1 MRKIRN
7 ALLTR
12 RAVIKHSLIAGAGL
26 ALVGRG
32 VFGADSGASLPLITK
47 AIPST
52 GERLPVIGL
61 GTNAFSVTEADELA
75 ARKEVLQHFPQLG
88 ARVVDT
94 ARGYGEAEVVIGKL
108 ITELGNRDRLFL
120 ATKTTNRGQPKP
132 GNGELEEAL
141 ARLQTTR
148 IDLLQVHNF
157 NGVDELFPRL
167 KEWKQAGK
175 IRYIGVTTS
184 TDEQYPQMLNALK
197 TLPLDFI
204 QVDYSIENRGAG
216 DEILPLA
223 KDKGVAVLGN
233 VPLGG
238 RRGNLLSKVSG
249 KPLPPWAS
257 EIDVTSWAQLL
268 LKYNVS
274 HPAITAVIPGTTKL
288 SHLQDNQL
296 AARGRLPDAALRKR
310 IEQYWE
316 TV

>member
-26 ALVGRG
+26 TLVGRG
-32 VFGADSGASLPLITK
+32 VFAADSGASLPLITK

-108 ITELGNRDRLFL
+108 ISELGNRDRLFL
-120 ATKTTNRGQPKP
+120 ATKTTSRGQPKP

-148 IDLLQVHNF
+148 IDLLQVHSLVRF
-157 NGVDELFPRL
+157 DDVQAPQRSRGGKKRQAVADEGSVAPDKHRHGAAHRCADGQHHGPR
-167 KEWKQAGK
+167 
-175 IRYIGVTTS
+175 
-184 TDEQYPQMLNALK
+184 
-197 TLPLDFI
+197 
-204 QVDYSIENRGAG
+204 
-216 DEILPLA
+216 
-223 KDKGVAVLGN
+223 
-233 VPLGG
+233 
-238 RRGNLLSKVSG
+238 RRRQRVGSN
-249 KPLPPWAS
+249 
-257 EIDVTSWAQLL
+257 E
-268 LKYNVS
+268 
-274 HPAITAVIPGTTKL
+274 
-288 SHLQDNQL
+288 
-296 AARGRLPDAALRKR
+296 
-310 IEQYWE
+310 
-316 TV
+316 

>member
-12 RAVIKHSLIAGAGL
+12 RAVIKHSLIGGAGL

-32 VFGADSGASLPLITK
+32 VFAADSGASLPLITK

-75 ARKEVLQHFPQLG
+75 ARKEVQQHFPQLG

-108 ITELGNRDRLFL
+108 ISELGNRDRLFL

-132 GNGELEEAL
+132 GDGELEEAL

-148 IDLLQVHNF
+148 IDLLQIHNF

>member
-1 MRKIRN
+1 MKT
-7 ALLTR
+7 AMHAMLSR
-12 RAVIKHSLIAGAGL
+12 RSVVKHTVSLGIGL
-26 ALVGRG
+26 GLMGRELFAAED
-32 VFGADSGASLPLITK
+32 VSSLPLITK

-61 GTNAFSVTEADELA
+61 GTNAFSVTEPEEVA
-75 ARKEVLQHFPQLG
+75 ARKEVLQNFPKLG

-108 ITELGNRDRLFL
+108 VAELGNRDQLFI
-120 ATKTTNRGQPKP
+120 ATKTTARGEPKP
-132 GNGELEEAL
+132 GHGELEEAF
-141 ARLQTTR
+141 ARLQTQR

-157 NGVDELFPRL
+157 NGIDQLFPL
-167 KEWKQAGK
+167 MKEWKQAGK

-238 RRGNLLSKVSG
+238 RRGSLLSKVSG

-257 EIDVTSWAQLL
+257 DIDVTSWPQLL

-288 SHLQDNQL
+288 THLRDNQL
-296 AARGRLPDAALRKR
+296 AARGRLPDAAMRKK

-316 TV
+316 SV